1 MTSLVLRHILR
12 RREAFASVAFA
23 FGSIAVLVFVFFAL
37 WRPALQDATSAA
49 LSVERLRQDIT
60 VLEMADRL
68 TASYTDR
75 LAEVEMLEG
84 KLKVPANDPAFIR
97 NLEELASKSGA
108 KLQQVSSSL
117 AADEKGKAQSA
128 KFEFQVHG
136 EYPVIKRFLVSVQAL
151 PEFVAIEQVLLELS
165 DQNLRA
171 RVVIKRMALQG

>member
-12 RREAFASVAFA
+12 RREAFAGVAFA
-23 FGSIAVLVFVFFAL
+23 FSSIAVLVFVFFAL

-49 LSVERLRQDIT
+49 LSVERLRQDIA

-68 TASYTDR
+68 TESYTAR
-75 LAEVEMLEG
+75 LADVEMLEG

-117 AADEKGKAQSA
+117 AADKKGKARSA
-128 KFEFQVHG
+128 KFEFQVNG
-136 EYPVIKRFLVSVQAL
+136 EYPVIKQFLVSMQAL

-165 DQNLRA
+165 DKNLRA
-171 RVVIKRMALQG
+171 RVVIKRMAMQG